1 MVVCHI
7 KKITIFVS
15 VAISLV
21 LVLGIFRGSSSIA
34 RYFELKG
41 NLSILKRSA
50 EALENSNRALEL
62 EIHKI
67 KSSPLY
73 ARKILKDRYHAVD
86 ENEEIV
92 FFPD

>member
-1 MVVCHI
+1 M
-7 KKITIFVS
+7 S